1 MLLVGR
7 SSCLPISASGYPL
20 AESEKKTQKGTLES
34 SGVHD
39 SMTNWAWGN
48 IVLTN
53 LSGFCQCQKGWAFQ
67 MSCCVHWVAMGE
79 QLEVLREM
87 P

>member
-39 SMTNWAWGN
+39 QLSMG
-48 IVLTN
+48 
-53 LSGFCQCQKGWAFQ
+53 
-67 MSCCVHWVAMGE
+67 
-79 QLEVLREM
+79 QLLF
-87 P
+87 